1 MGLGG
6 IDTGIVVLYLVGMLA
21 IGWIVSRRIGS
32 FEDWFLAGRRMT
44 TPVLVCTLV
53 STYYGLDVTFG
64 TSETAF
70 YEGVAAFF
78 AYSAPFYVAYLAM
91 AMLVAPRLRRLPVAS
106 LPEAMGH
113 FYGRPARVAGAL
125 ASFVYSAPILGVWGM
140 GLVGHVAFGWDVALG
155 AALGAAFALVY
166 TVLGGLWAAALTD
179 TVQFVIMCVSVA
191 IAAAIVLIRFGPPEA
206 VAANLEPTMLEPF
219 GQLGLGEILVFAGAA
234 LTPLV
239 EPAFYQRTF
248 AARSTSNVVK
258 ALLIGIV
265 LWIAYDWLVV
275 YLGLTGQALVASG
288 DLPASVD
295 GKTSLLHVI
304 GHVLPVGLVGLF
316 YAGCLAAAMS
326 TIDSYT
332 MIAAGNLVYDAWPAL
347 GGKPLSD
354 RTMLRASRAFTVVT
368 LGISLWLAL
377 SYDRVRDAWIFMA
390 TLLLSTALVPM
401 MMALFRRSRPSRRG
415 GQLAAVVG
423 LVSAS
428 LLFGAFFAFGVFDA
442 EEETLTLQVHLGSF
456 SHVVERE
463 ETLLV
468 TAPLSLVAYAVG
480 ALLDRRRREVA

>member
-21 IGWIVSRRIGS
+21 IGWVVSRRIGS

-78 AYSAPFYVAYLAM
+78 AYSAPFYLAYLAM

-113 FYGRPARVAGAL
+113 FYGRPARVAGAV
-125 ASFVYSAPILGVWGM
+125 ASFVYSAPILAVWGM
-140 GLVGHVAFGWDVALG
+140 GLVGHVAFGWDVVAG
-155 AALGAAFALVY
+155 AAAGAAFSLVY
-166 TVLGGLWAAALTD
+166 TILGGLWADALTD

-191 IAAAIVLIRFGPPEA
+191 VAALVVLLRYGPPES

-219 GQLGLGEILVFAGAA
+219 GQLGLVEILVFAGAA

-248 AARSTSNVVK
+248 AARSTRSVVK

-265 LWIAYDWLVV
+265 LWVAYDWLVV

-288 DLPASVD
+288 ELPADVE

-304 GHVLPVGLVGLF
+304 GHVLPVGFVGLF

-332 MIAAGNLVYDAWPAL
+332 LIAAGNLVYDAWPAL
-347 GGKPLSD
+347 GGRPLSD
-354 RTMLRASRAFTVVT
+354 RAMLRASRLFTIVT
-368 LGISLWLAL
+368 LVVSLWLAL
-377 SYDRVRDAWIFMA
+377 AYDRVRDAWIFMA

-401 MMALFRRSRPSRRG
+401 MMALFRSSRPSRRG

-423 LVSAS
+423 LGAS
-428 LLFGAFFAFGVFDA
+428 VLLFAAFFAFGTFHP
-442 EEETLTLQVHLGSF
+442 EEETLTLGIEIGGF
-456 SHVVERE
+456 AHVMERE
-463 ETLLV
+463 ETLLLTV
-468 TAPLSLVAYAVG
+468 PLSFAAYVVG